1 MDRHITEADSNKD
14 IKVSDLFHFTAIKVQ
29 VRHLD
34 HLFRIYIKSMGK
46 DTVCRVEE
54 NKHPKKKPAI
64 EFISDVFNTPERFD
78 DTIDKIGYECKDK
91 IILKTS
97 KSGAGKDT

>member
-1 MDRHITEADSNKD
+1 MDWHITEADINKD
-14 IKVSDLFHFTAIKVQ
+14 IKVSDLFHFSAIKIQ
-29 VRHLD
+29 VKHLD

-54 NKHPKKKPAI
+54 NKHPKKPAI
-64 EFISDVFNTPERFD
+64 EFISNIFNPPERFD
-78 DTIDKIGYECKDK
+78 DMIDKTDCQCKGK

-97 KSGAGKDT
+97 RSGAGKDT